1 MTITYYTGKY
11 IQINQ
16 RQNIPL
22 LPSTSMNSFHY
33 PNPNPNPA
41 LPFDIHKHKKN
52 HNNYLIAYI
61 DVK

>member
-22 LPSTSMNSFHY
+22 LPSTSMNSFHN

-52 HNNYLIAYI
+52 HNNYFTAYM

>member
-22 LPSTSMNSFHY
+22 LPSTSMNSFHN
-33 PNPNPNPA
+33 PNLNPNPA

-52 HNNYLIAYI
+52 HNNYLTAYM

>member
-11 IQINQ
+11 IQINP

-22 LPSTSMNSFHY
+22 LPSTSMNSFPN

-52 HNNYLIAYI
+52 HNNYLTMYI

>member
-22 LPSTSMNSFHY
+22 LPSTSMNSFHN
-33 PNPNPNPA
+33 PNLNPNPA

-52 HNNYLIAYI
+52 HNNYLTTYI

>member
-22 LPSTSMNSFHY
+22 LPSTSMNSFHN

-52 HNNYLIAYI
+52 HNNYLTAYI

>member
-16 RQNIPL
+16 RQTIPL
-22 LPSTSMNSFHY
+22 LPSTSMNSFH
-33 PNPNPNPA
+33 NPNPNPA

-52 HNNYLIAYI
+52 HNSYLTT
-61 DVK
+61 

>member
-22 LPSTSMNSFHY
+22 LPSTSMNSFHN

-41 LPFDIHKHKKN
+41 LPFNIHKHKKN
-52 HNNYLIAYI
+52 HNNYLTTYI

>member
-22 LPSTSMNSFHY
+22 LPSTSMNSFHN

-52 HNNYLIAYI
+52 HNNYLTTYK

>member
-22 LPSTSMNSFHY
+22 LPSTSMNSFHN
-33 PNPNPNPA
+33 PNLNPNPA

-52 HNNYLIAYI
+52 HNSCLTTYI

>member
-22 LPSTSMNSFHY
+22 LPSTSMNSFH
-33 PNPNPNPA
+33 NPDHNPNPA
-41 LPFDIHKHKKN
+41 LPFDIYKHKKN
-52 HNNYLIAYI
+52 HNNYLTAYM

>member
-22 LPSTSMNSFHY
+22 LLSTSMNSFH
-33 PNPNPNPA
+33 NPNPNPA

-52 HNNYLIAYI
+52 HNNYLTTYI

>member
-22 LPSTSMNSFHY
+22 LPSTSMNSFH
-33 PNPNPNPA
+33 NPNPNPA
-41 LPFDIHKHKKN
+41 LPFDIHKHNKY
-52 HNNYLIAYI
+52 HNSYLTTYI

>member
-16 RQNIPL
+16 RRNIPL
-22 LPSTSMNSFHY
+22 LPSTSMNSFHN

-52 HNNYLIAYI
+52 HNSYLTTYI